1 MASKLQTLT
10 IKNLEK
16 NGYFVINLT
25 RTNKNG
31 IADLLALKENEKPIF
46 IECKEKGETLKP
58 LQKFRGKEIEK
69 YGCEWV
75 LVKDN

>member
-10 IKNLEK
+10 IKNLEG

-31 IADLLALKENEKPIF
+31 IADLLALKCGENPIF
-46 IECKEKGETLKP
+46 IECKEKGDTLKP
-58 LQKFRGKEIEK
+58 LQAYRGSEVKK

-75 LVKDN
+75 VVKEN

>member
-10 IKNLEK
+10 IKNLES

-46 IECKEKGETLKP
+46 IECKEKGDTLKP
-58 LQKFRGKEIEK
+58 LQAYHIGNLFVQEINHKKQAEK
-69 YGCEWV
+69 
-75 LVKDN
+75 

>member
-10 IKNLEK
+10 IKNLES

-46 IECKEKGETLKP
+46 IECKEKGDTLKP
-58 LQKFRGKEIEK
+58 LQSYRGSEVKK

-75 LVKDN
+75 VVKEK

>member
-1 MASKLQTLT
+1 MASKLQTKT
-10 IKNLEK
+10 IKQYK
-16 NGYFVINLT
+16 DNGYFVINLI
-25 RTNKNG
+25 RSNVNG

-46 IECKEKGETLKP
+46 IECKEKGDTLKP

>member
-46 IECKEKGETLKP
+46 IECKEKGDTLKP
-58 LQKFRGKEIEK
+58 LQKFRGEEIEK
-69 YGCEWV
+69 YDCKWV

>member
-31 IADLLALKENEKPIF
+31 IADLLALKEN
-46 IECKEKGETLKP
+46 
-58 LQKFRGKEIEK
+58 
-69 YGCEWV
+69 
-75 LVKDN
+75 

>member
-46 IECKEKGETLKP
+46 IECKEKGDTLKP
-58 LQKFRGKEIEK
+58 LQKFRGKEIKK

>member
-31 IADLLALKENEKPIF
+31 IADLLALKAGENPIF
-46 IECKEKGETLKP
+46 IECKEKGDTLKP
-58 LQKFRGKEIEK
+58 LQKFRGEEIKK